1 MARSNTEIIQDLQAE
16 LLQDFFEIQM
26 IENFQDSWKSEV
38 LQVAIHKQHS
48 QFTTYGKMKRKFDQK
63 GVDGVTVKDF
73 DVTALAALIRF
84 DFPSECCPHHSTGRD
99 VGHIALD
106 RNDFAHLPD
115 HRDTQLIFD
124 LETTAIDNMVE
135 FLTHLQEIA
144 WNHPVVFRKYLGT
157 GLEDGLLNEIAK
169 TVSEEQNDVDQS
181 NSLIRHYLQELMLI
195 REEREGQ
202 SVGLSYNLDGK
213 DDDKQLLNELI
224 DRNLANSTVG
234 MRIVAESGYGKSWTL
249 FEIAGRCA
257 QKYLESDPGE
267 QPFLPVVVEMGK
279 LYKGCSSIHQK
290 IAQLFFG
297 GDEGKVF
304 EFLGTRRLLLLIDA
318 MDEANADIQSDVS
331 RELASLHETHPNITF
346 VCASRK
352 SCIDKYPIG
361 IPCYAIK
368 ELDDEQIT
376 EYMQKLLP
384 EPLAERAKEDWIG
397 NNRKEFLRRNRTPFY
412 INCYVKLLCET
423 GDHDFLD
430 TTQLVEKFLHSMI
443 DREIRKTG
451 FRSDKATFLNFL
463 IELCRL
469 LDAGDEDG
477 EKVTAL
483 PENDVIRELT
493 GKILVEEGQASIKA
507 VGRKLVEIQ
516 ILARDEEQ
524 MLLSFAHQNYK
535 EYFNRKYP
543 ARRFRSWNG

>member
-26 IENFQDSWKSEV
+26 IESFQDSWKSEV
-38 LQVAIHKQHS
+38 LQVAVHKQHS
-48 QFTTYGKMKRKFDQK
+48 QFSTYGKMKRKFDQK
-63 GVDGVTVKDF
+63 GLDGVTVKDF

-84 DFPSECCPHHSTGRD
+84 DFSAECCPHHSTDRD

-115 HRDTQLIFD
+115 HRDTQLLFD
-124 LETTAIDNMVE
+124 LETTAIDNMTE

-144 WNHPVVFRKYLGT
+144 WNHPMFFRKYLGT
-157 GLEDGLLNEIAK
+157 GHDDGLLLEIAK
-169 TVSEEQNDVDQS
+169 TVSEEQNDADRS
-181 NSLIRHYLQELMLI
+181 SSLIRHYLQELVLI
-195 REEREGQ
+195 REDRE
-202 SVGLSYNLDGK
+202 SKYVGLSYNSDGK
-213 DDDKQLLNELI
+213 ENEKRLLDDLI
-224 DRNLANSTVG
+224 DSNLGNSKVG

-249 FEIAGRCA
+249 FEIAGRYA
-257 QKYLESDPGE
+257 KAYLENSTEAQVIPI
-267 QPFLPVVVEMGK
+267 VIEMGK
-279 LYKGCSSIHQK
+279 LYKDCSSIRQR

-297 GDEGKVF
+297 GDEGRVF
-304 EFLGTRRLLLLIDA
+304 EFYRTNRILLLIDA
-318 MDEANADIQSDVS
+318 MDEANSEIQSDVS
-331 RELASLHETHPNITF
+331 RELASMHELYPNLTF

-352 SCIDKYPIG
+352 SCIDQYPIT

-368 ELDDEQIT
+368 ELDEEQVM
-376 EYMQKLLP
+376 EYMEKAIP
-384 EPLAERAKEDWIG
+384 EMLVEQAKQDWIG
-397 NNRKEFLRRNRTPFY
+397 DHKKEFLSRNRTPFY
-412 INCYVKLLCET
+412 INCYVELLCET
-423 GDHDFLD
+423 GSNDFVD
-430 TTQLVEKFLHSMI
+430 TTQLIEKFLHSMI

-451 FRSDKATFLNFL
+451 FQSDKATFLNFL

-469 LDAGDEDG
+469 LDTGDADG

-483 PENDVIRELT
+483 PELDVIRELT
-493 GKILVEEGQASIKA
+493 GKIPVEEGQASIKA

-543 ARRFRSWNG
+543 ARRFRSWNE